1 MRKEIKGLYLV
12 QYFPPEKSSGSDLV
26 EDLLEGFANEEWNI
40 DLFTPTPTR
49 GVTKAQRMEYCQ
61 RKRVEKIL
69 KGNVIIHRMHLY
81 REGKS
86 FIGRAIRYILFSIE
100 CLWKSVTVPAD
111 FIFTGS
117 GPPSQGVV
125 VALAKK
131 ISGKKVVYNLQ
142 DIFPD
147 SLVTSGICDE
157 NSVLMK
163 IGYAMEKFTY
173 KNVDLIITVSDDM
186 EENIRRK
193 GVPSEKIKVVRNWI
207 DTDKVFPIE
216 REKNLVFDKLGIT
229 REKFL
234 VVYAGNIGKVQGID
248 VIVRAAEKL
257 KENVDI
263 QFIIIGNGSEEEE
276 IKNMILKKELNNI
289 AMFPLLESEWVS
301 QVYSMAD
308 VCIISCKPGTG
319 GSGMPSKTWTIMAA
333 GTPIIA
339 SFDKGSE
346 MEKIITEAKCGICTE
361 AGNEN
366 TLVEAIEKMFFNK
379 KDMKTMSYNAREY
392 AVQHVSKEKAVQM
405 YINCINDLL
414 EKGR

>member
-193 GVPSEKIKVVRNWI
+193 GVPLEKIKVVRNWI

-216 REKNLVFDKLGIT
+216 REKNFVFDKLGIT